1 MKIDIQKLLEKGY
14 KEFPLTGLNSHAEK
28 GFQKAIIGEDGN
40 IMYYITVYMYCHYII
55 QEITWEVATQ
65 LYQQGTHEPVNLK
78 FFCDWSLADVE
89 DYIQRIYN
97 VGFEPYEE
105 DAI

>member
-1 MKIDIQKLLEKGY
+1 MTINIQELLDKGY
-14 KEFPLTGLNSHAEK
+14 KEFPRTRFDAADK
-28 GFQKAIIGEDGN
+28 CFQKRFRAENGDTLYFVN
-40 IMYYITVYMYCHYII
+40 VNMYYSWGSVP
-55 QEITWEVATQ
+55 ENFEVEVQ
-65 LYQQGTHEPVNLK
+65 LYQQKTHEPVNMK

-105 DAI
+105 ESV